1 MSDFIHKTDVL
12 IVGSGLSACT
22 TAFALLK
29 ENPKVQITILSS
41 AKDLEY
47 SASAWAQGGIVYKN
61 PDEQANDLVNDILNA
76 GAGLSNPKA
85 AEIVAKEGPTLIK
98 DILLDVLKVPF
109 EKNEEGYKLTEE
121 AAHSYPRVLYCADQ
135 TGLSIQNHFLHYLKE
150 QKNIAFLSSHTAI
163 DLLTPSHHS
172 TNQLDRYAPQKCV
185 GAYVFDEQKQ
195 CVKTILAHHT
205 VLATGGL
212 GRLFL
217 NTTNPKL
224 SRGDGIAMAYRLGAR
239 IMNLEFI
246 QFHPTAFY
254 KKGSKKFLISETL
267 RGEGGVLID
276 HSGHA
281 FMNAYHPLSD
291 LAPRDIVARSIHNE
305 MLKQN
310 VSNVYLDIS
319 HKKEAWL
326 KQRFPYIYKQCLK
339 QGVDISKDPI
349 PVVPAAHYSCG
360 GVYTNE
366 YAQTSIEQ
374 LWAVGET
381 ACTGLHGANRL
392 ASTSLLENIVFGYR
406 GGQAIAKSL
415 KQSPSPHFVDIS
427 HWKNGEVDIED
438 ELLVQDWISIQHTMW
453 NYVGLVRTP
462 QRLDRAQGIIRTLS
476 EDVSKFYANGKLS
489 QNLLGLRNAVTVAQ
503 LIVTAAQRNKHSQG
517 SHYLK
522 VKVETKK

>member
-1 MSDFIHKTDVL
+1 MKDLIEKTDVL
-12 IVGSGLSACT
+12 IIGTGLSACT
-22 TAFALLK
+22 TAFSLLE
-29 ENPKVQITILSS
+29 ENPNIQITMLSS
-41 AKDLEY
+41 ARDLDY

-61 PDEQANDLVNDILNA
+61 PNEQSSDLVKDILNA
-76 GAGLSNPKA
+76 GAGLSNPIA
-85 AEIVAKEGPTLIK
+85 ANILAEEGPELTQH
-98 DILLDVLKVPF
+98 ILLDTLKVPF
-109 EKNEEGYKLTEE
+109 EKDDGDYKLTEE
-121 AAHSYPRVLYCADQ
+121 AAHSFPRILYCADQ
-135 TGLSIQNHFLHYLKE
+135 TGLSIQTHFLQYLK
-150 QKNIAFLSSHTAI
+150 QHKNIRLLNSHTAI

-172 TNQLDRYAPQKCV
+172 TNQLDRYAAQKCV
-185 GAYVFDEQKQ
+185 GAYVFDEQAQ
-195 CVKTILAHHT
+195 RVKTILSHHT

-224 SRGDGIAMAYRLGAR
+224 SRGDGVAMAYRLGAR
-239 IMNLEFI
+239 VMNLEFI

-276 HSGHA
+276 HAGYA
-281 FMNAYHPLSD
+281 FMKDYHSLAD

-310 VSNVYLDIS
+310 VNNVYLDIS
-319 HKKEAWL
+319 HKDEKWL
-326 KQRFPYIYKQCLK
+326 KNRFPYIYEKCLM
-339 QGVDISKDPI
+339 QGINISKDPI

-366 YAQTSIEQ
+366 NAQTSIEQ

-406 GGQAIAKSL
+406 GGKAIAEKL
-415 KQSPSPHFVDIS
+415 KHPSEHFDHIAE
-427 HWKNGEVDIED
+427 WKNGDIVIED

-476 EDVSKFYANGKLS
+476 DDIAKFYANGKLT
-489 QNLLGLRNAVTVAQ
+489 QNLLALRNAITVAQ
-503 LIVTAAQRNKHSQG
+503 LIVTAAQRNKYSQG
-517 SHYLK
+517 CHYLK
-522 VKVETKK
+522 NQK

>member
-1 MSDFIHKTDVL
+1 MKELFQKTDVL
-12 IVGSGLSACT
+12 IIGTGLSACT
-22 TAFALLK
+22 TAFALL
-29 ENPKVQITILSS
+29 EEHPNIQITMLSS
-41 AKDLEY
+41 ARDLDY

-61 PDEQANDLVNDILNA
+61 PNEQASDLVKDILNA
-76 GAGLSNPKA
+76 GAGLSNPKTA
-85 AEIVAKEGPTLIK
+85 HILAEEGPELTK
-98 DILLDVLKVPF
+98 QILLDTLNVPF
-109 EKNEEGYKLTEE
+109 EKSKGSYKLTEE
-121 AAHSYPRVLYCADQ
+121 AAHSFPRILYCADQ
-135 TGLSIQNHFLHYLKE
+135 TGLSIQTHFLQYLKE
-150 QKNIAFLSSHTAI
+150 HKNVTFLSSHTAI

-172 TNQLDRYAPQKCV
+172 TNQLDRYAVQRCV
-185 GAYVFDEQKQ
+185 GAYVFDEQAEQ
-195 CVKTILAHHT
+195 VKTMLAHHT

-224 SRGDGIAMAYRLGAR
+224 SRGDGVAMAYRLGAR
-239 IMNLEFI
+239 VMNLEFI

-276 HSGHA
+276 HAGYA
-281 FMNAYHPLSD
+281 FMKDYHQLAD

-310 VSNVYLDIS
+310 VNNVYLDIS
-319 HKKEAWL
+319 HKDDAWL
-326 KQRFPYIYKQCLK
+326 KQRFPYIYQKCLT
-339 QGVDISKDPI
+339 QGIDISKDPI

-366 YAQTSIEQ
+366 YAQTSVEQ

-406 GGQAIAKSL
+406 GGKAIAQKLEQASE
-415 KQSPSPHFVDIS
+415 HFDHIAD
-427 HWKNGEVDIED
+427 WKNGEVVIED

-476 EDVSKFYANGKLS
+476 EDIAKFYANGKLS
-489 QNLLGLRNAVTVAQ
+489 QNLLALRNAVTVAQ

-517 SHYLK
+517 CHFLK
-522 VKVETKK
+522 NQN